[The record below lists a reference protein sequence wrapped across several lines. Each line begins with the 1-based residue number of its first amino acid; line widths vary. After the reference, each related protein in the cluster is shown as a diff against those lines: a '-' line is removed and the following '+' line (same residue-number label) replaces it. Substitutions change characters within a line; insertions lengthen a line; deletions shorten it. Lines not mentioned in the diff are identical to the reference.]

1 MNTEEFS
8 KNIENEINKKQL
20 TPTPRWHF
28 LLKNYVIWLFALLA
42 TLLGS
47 LAVAT
52 IIFILTDHDWD
63 IFRYL
68 DRSLFE
74 HIFISIPYI
83 WLIILILLVSIVQ
96 YNVIHTK
103 RGYKYKT
110 SLVLIGSILCS
121 ILFGGALF
129 SLGINSE
136 IHELFLKQV
145 PLYKNS
151 IYTKENIWIFPE
163 KGLLS
168 GTIIEINNEEFL
180 LSDLNKKIWT
190 ITTSDDTKWE
200 TDPTLKIGE
209 KIKLIGAQN
218 NINTFSAFIIRP
230 WNKNR

>member
-1 MNTEEFS
+1 MNIEEFS
-8 KNIENEINKKQL
+8 KNVENEINKKQL
-20 TPTPRWHF
+20 IPTPRWHF

-47 LAVAT
+47 LAVST

-103 RGYKYKT
+103 RGYRYKT
-110 SLVLIGSILCS
+110 SLVLIGSILLS
-121 ILFGGALF
+121 IIFGGALF

-136 IHELFLKQV
+136 IHELFIEQV
-145 PLYKNS
+145 PLYRS
-151 IYTKENIWIFPE
+151 AVYTKENIWIFPE

-168 GTIIEINNEEFL
+168 GTITAINEDKFTL
-180 LSDLNKKIWT
+180 LDLNKKIWT
-190 ITTSDDTKWE
+190 ITTTDDTKWE
-200 TDPTLKIGE
+200 NNLTPRIGE

-218 NINTFSAFIIRP
+218 DVDEFSAFIIRP
-230 WNKNR
+230 WNKK